1 MRLLSFIILSLVPFL
16 VAGQATLPKTE
27 SAVVISETQLM
38 SIAQKMY
45 DYKNRMQAKNEVSVT
60 ENYIPADVKTAFVE
74 KMYLQQLKIQDAEI
88 KNYLNYLETK
98 NDDRYDALY
107 ARISKMELALLGKN
121 AAASKSIINVPQ
133 QPQKNN
139 PIVINLKEPAANN
152 IQTSNLKESLI
163 LNKID
168 SLTAVLAA
176 INEKANTKIQ
186 EPSKI
191 KIQESVNS
199 TINDPAIVKNNDK
212 TDSLQIEINRIKESI
227 DKIKQREES
236 KEETKI
242 DFRNLYVSYEGYKNE
257 IFFDTNS
264 YFIEAGQFKKV
275 QEIAAIL
282 NSNKEVDVFIKGFAS
297 NTGKPE
303 YNLNL
308 SMQRTESVK
317 KALIKLGI
325 PPLRILTDYYG
336 IDYNADNLPQAR
348 RATVELL
355 IKK

>member
-1 MRLLSFIILSLVPFL
+1 MRLLSFIILGLVPFL

-27 SAVVISETQLM
+27 NTVVISETQLM

-45 DYKNRMQAKNEVSVT
+45 DYKMRMQAKNEVSLT
-60 ENYIPADVKTAFVE
+60 ENYIPADVKTAIVE
-74 KMYLQQLKIQDAEI
+74 KTYLQQLKIQDAEI

-98 NDDRYDALY
+98 NDDRFDALY
-107 ARISKMELALLGKN
+107 ARISKMELDLLGKN
-121 AAASKSIINVPQ
+121 ASAKQSIINVPQ
-133 QPQKNN
+133 QTQKKT
-139 PIVINLKEPAANN
+139 PAVIYIKEPAASN
-152 IQTSNLKESLI
+152 QQPSNLNEDLI

-176 INEKANTKIQ
+176 INEKANNKIQ

-191 KIQESVNS
+191 KIQESAN
-199 TINDPAIVKNNDK
+199 INNTKK

-236 KEETKI
+236 KEEKKI

-257 IFFDTNS
+257 IFFDKNS
-264 YFIEAGQFKKV
+264 YKIEAGQLKKV
-275 QEIAAIL
+275 QEIASIL
-282 NSNKEVDVFIKGFAS
+282 NSNKSVDVFIKGFAS

-317 KALIKLGI
+317 KELIKLGI

-348 RATVELL
+348 RAAIELL

>member
-16 VAGQATLPKTE
+16 VAGQESLPKTE
-27 SAVVISETQLM
+27 SSVVISETQLM

-45 DYKNRMQAKNEVSVT
+45 DYKIRMQAKNEVSVT
-60 ENYIPADVKTAFVE
+60 ENYNPVEVKTAIVE
-74 KMYLQQLKIQDAEI
+74 KTYLQQLKIQDAEI
-88 KNYLNYLETK
+88 KNYLKYLETK

-107 ARISKMELALLGKN
+107 ARISKMELDLLGKN
-121 AAASKSIINVPQ
+121 AAASQSVINVPQ
-133 QPQKNN
+133 QIQKNN
-139 PIVINLKEPAANN
+139 PAVIYIKEPAASNK
-152 IQTSNLKESLI
+152 QASNLKETLI

-176 INEKANTKIQ
+176 INNTKNNKIQ
-186 EPSKI
+186 EPANNKI
-191 KIQESVNS
+191 DDLAN
-199 TINDPAIVKNNDK
+199 NKNTKN
-212 TDSLQIEINRIKESI
+212 TDSLKNEINKIKESI
-227 DKIKQREES
+227 DKITQR
-236 KEETKI
+236 EETKI

-264 YFIEAGQFKKV
+264 YFIEAGQLQKV

-282 NSNKEVDVFIKGFAS
+282 NSNKSVDVFIKGFAS
-297 NTGKPE
+297 NTGKAE

-336 IDYNADNLPQAR
+336 IDYNAENLPQAR
-348 RATVELL
+348 RAAIELL